1 MSLYLDHCH
10 HYTVSIEY
18 VTMYVRFNDGI
29 QALYKVNQ
37 NLLFRFGQS
46 VIDSGGMLE
55 HTCGSS
61 FAIKGLPVRS
71 NATSSTGRPPVP

>member
-1 MSLYLDHCH
+1 MMAF
-10 HYTVSIEY
+10 E
-18 VTMYVRFNDGI
+18 M
-29 QALYKVNQ
+29 NQ
-37 NLLFRFGQS
+37 NLLLMRFGKS

-55 HTCGSS
+55 HMRGSS